1 MKKFIALLLFALP
14 LAASAAEP
22 GQFEEERS
30 WTEIEAKLPP
40 YPKEENL
47 LPLFVSAASDNK
59 FFVDAVSIS
68 VGEDGVA
75 RYTMIVKSPAG
86 ADNVSFE
93 GIRCATREKKLY
105 AFGRKEGSWSRAR
118 VSRWEPIRYQD
129 INRHHHVLYDDFF
142 CPNGII
148 VKSAQDA
155 VDALRRGFRP

>member
-1 MKKFIALLLFALP
+1 MKKFLALLLFALP